1 MTHRELLDIR
11 LDTLTKNGLLSVGMA
26 NKFLQFDTKMME
38 HKDMSAMDAF
48 HCGADYQRLLKE
60 VLELL
65 IVIGEPGATEKLVWV
80 HDEIAT
86 MGPAVFLTPWE
97 LTLADLDKRY
107 ESIVDV
113 EFTECRIY

>member
-11 LDTLTKNGLLSVGMA
+11 LETLTKHGLLSVGMA
-26 NKFLQFDTKMME
+26 NKFLQLDTKMTE
-38 HKDMSAMDAF
+38 HIDMPAMDAF
-48 HCGADYQRLLKE
+48 HCGVEYQRLLKK

-65 IVIGEPGATEKLVWV
+65 IVIGEPGATEKLAWV
-80 HDEIAT
+80 HEEIAT

-107 ESIVDV
+107 ASIIDV
-113 EFTECRIY
+113 EYKVDKE